1 MRNRHEKRQ
10 SFVGMNQA
18 ELERH
23 TGERHHIEG
32 VGVNSGGWMFTSPL
46 FLIFFT
52 PIIPRAK
59 KNFRGV
65 AHA

>member
-1 MRNRHEKRQ
+1 
-10 SFVGMNQA
+10 MNQA